1 MRRGAGSTF
10 WKALAA
16 VAVVSAVGNAVAT
29 NVFVATMTPQD
40 WGERILP
47 ALGWAL
53 VLTLLTVIF
62 VLVSTIWLDPG
73 ERSSRWASAVLAV
86 AGPATAWSIIGLVI
100 GGWLFPLYALYGL
113 GAGILASGAFT
124 LALAL
129 LTRSGQDRA
138 SA

>member
-29 NVFVATMTPQD
+29 NVFVTTTTPQD

>member
-73 ERSSRWASAVLAV
+73 ERSSRWTSAVLAV

-124 LALAL
+124 LAVAL